1 MELKYQIII
10 RIIGHDTVLYKRIR
24 NLTGDIARH
33 LCNSPL
39 LAYWLFNGGLPYRIE
54 TMKEL
59 KTDRRY
65 LYLTKDIYL
74 CPFRIPAHSLVEF
87 AGEVTSSNMALKS
100 ILVN

>member
-24 NLTGDIARH
+24 NLTREIARRI
-33 LCNSPL
+33 CNSPL
-39 LAYWLFNGGLPYRIE
+39 LAYWLFNGGLPYKTE

-74 CPFRIPAHSLVEF
+74 CPFGIPAHSLVNWT
-87 AGEVTSSNMALKS
+87 GEPASKNIVLKS